1 MRVVNK
7 AGACIGYRLNVIGV
21 RVYRDYCQLV
31 GRVDGEWE
39 TMGPPR
45 PLPVEPR
52 ADAGPALSDTLLATI
67 CQYDR
72 ERPGSDLLDVLAR
85 RKDFDAALDDPP
97 QVEGQ

>member
-1 MRVVNK
+1 M
-7 AGACIGYRLNVIGV
+7 NVIGIQ
-21 RVYRDYCQLV
+21 VYRDYCQLV

-52 ADAGPALSDTLLATI
+52 AGADPALSDTLVATI
-67 CQYDR
+67 CQYDS

-85 RKDFDAALDDPP
+85 RKDFDAALDDPRQAVASSLGP
-97 QVEGQ
+97 